1 MMTWIEKLII
11 DCQVELLPAS
21 KVLNAKELQ
30 FMITDRVPILCTNI
44 NKPKQVSYLIV
55 TSKDH
60 LAEFMTHQVDEIFTK
75 GDTYIYTLPEVVKIL
90 KLSSTDISSL
100 YQMLLDTNKIS
111 NSFQQILMYDSFI
124 LNMYLY
130 VNTRNFQNLRTK
142 QAGDKIRSLLDM

>member
-1 MMTWIEKLII
+1 MTWIEKLII
-11 DCQVELLPAS
+11 DCQVEIIPANR
-21 KVLNAKELQ
+21 VLRAKELQ

-55 TSKDH
+55 TTKDH

-90 KLSSTDISSL
+90 KLPSSDISSL
-100 YQMLLDTNKIS
+100 YQMLIDTNKIS

-130 VNTRNFQNLRTK
+130 VNTRNFQNLRVK
-142 QAGDKIRSLLDM
+142 QAGDRIASLLDV

>member
-11 DCQVELLPAS
+11 ECQVEIIPA
-21 KVLNAKELQ
+21 KRVLNTKELQ

-55 TSKDH
+55 ASKDH
-60 LAEFMTHQVDEIFTK
+60 LAEFMTHQADEIFTK

-90 KLSSTDISSL
+90 KLSSTNISSL

-111 NSFQQILMYDSFI
+111 NKFQQILMYDSFI
-124 LNMYLY
+124 LNMYLH

-142 QAGDKIRSLLDM
+142 QVGDRINSLLDM

>member
-1 MMTWIEKLII
+1 MTWIEKLII
-11 DCQVELLPAS
+11 DCQVEIIPANR
-21 KVLNAKELQ
+21 VLRAKEIQ

-55 TSKDH
+55 TTKDH
-60 LAEFMTHQVDEIFTK
+60 LAEFMTHHVDEIFTK

-100 YQMLLDTNKIS
+100 YQMLIDTNKIS

-130 VNTRNFQNLRTK
+130 VNTRNFQNLRVK
-142 QAGDKIRSLLDM
+142 QTGDRIASLLDV

>member
-1 MMTWIEKLII
+1 MTWIEKLII
-11 DCQVELLPAS
+11 DCQVEIIPTNR
-21 KVLNAKELQ
+21 VLRAKEIQ

-55 TSKDH
+55 TTKDH

-90 KLSSTDISSL
+90 KLSSSDISRL
-100 YQMLLDTNKIS
+100 YQMLIDTNKIS

-130 VNTRNFQNLRTK
+130 VNTRNFQNLRVK
-142 QAGDKIRSLLDM
+142 QTGDRIASLLDV

>member
-1 MMTWIEKLII
+1 MTWIEKLII
-11 DCQVELLPAS
+11 DCQVEIIPANR
-21 KVLNAKELQ
+21 VLRAKEIQ

-55 TSKDH
+55 TTKDH

-90 KLSSTDISSL
+90 KLSSSDISRL
-100 YQMLLDTNKIS
+100 YQMLIDTNKIS

-130 VNTRNFQNLRTK
+130 VNTRNFQNLRVK
-142 QAGDKIRSLLDM
+142 QTGDRIASLLDV

>member
-1 MMTWIEKLII
+1 MTWLEKLII
-11 DCQVELLPAS
+11 DCQVEVIPAS
-21 KVLNAKELQ
+21 KVLRAKEIQ

-44 NKPKQVSYLIV
+44 NKPKEVSYLIV
-55 TSKDH
+55 TTKDH

-100 YQMLLDTNKIS
+100 YQMLIDTNKIS
-111 NSFQQILMYDSFI
+111 NKFQQIMMYDSLI

-130 VNTRNFQNLRTK
+130 INTRNFQNLRTK
-142 QAGDKIRSLLDM
+142 QAGDRIASLLDM